1 MTNNKT
7 AAQTQKQSK
16 QPNYIIH
23 KRIHKSTQEAFQ
35 HHITSNRIDLLYKMD
50 IDNDWNQE
58 DGNDDVGVDNDWNQ
72 EELAEGFQQS
82 IQDQPLLMRFCPR
95 DSSMLYP
102 KENKSSRSLEYACRL
117 CQYTEQSEN
126 PLIFRNVIKKEVKN
140 VLHTVPSAISD
151 DPTLARSQNAACES
165 CGHHE
170 AVFFQS
176 DTGQSDSLA
185 LIFVCCR
192 CDHKWVQ

>member
-1 MTNNKT
+1 M
-7 AAQTQKQSK
+7 
-16 QPNYIIH
+16 
-23 KRIHKSTQEAFQ
+23 
-35 HHITSNRIDLLYKMD
+35 DL
-50 IDNDWNQE
+50 
-58 DGNDDVGVDNDWNQ
+58 DNDWNQ
-72 EELAEGFQQS
+72 EEEDNAELQIDDDWNQDEVVNPYQNA
-82 IQDQPLLMRFCPR
+82 QDQPLLMRFCPR

-102 KENKSSRSLEYACRL
+102 KENKATRTLHYACRL
-117 CQYTEQSEN
+117 CQYTEESKN

-140 VLHTVPSAISD
+140 VLHTVPSAVSD
-151 DPTLARSQNAACES
+151 DPTLARSQNAACEN

-185 LIFVCCR
+185 LIFVCCN